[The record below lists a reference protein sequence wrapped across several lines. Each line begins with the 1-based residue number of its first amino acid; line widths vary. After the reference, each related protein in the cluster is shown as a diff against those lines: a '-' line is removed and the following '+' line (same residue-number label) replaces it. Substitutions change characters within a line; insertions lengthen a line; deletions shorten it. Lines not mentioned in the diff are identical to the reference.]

1 MSSNAPSARPHG
13 TEKRGTGALLR
24 VLNWIE

>member
-1 MSSNAPSARPHG
+1 MSSSAPSARPQG
-13 TEKRGTGALLR
+13 TEKKGTGALLR